1 MRHLAQTHEKP
12 PEGFN
17 WQVLKTIWPYLSA
30 YKARICVAMLCLVAA
45 KVASIYVPFLLKYIV
60 DTLDGQGID
69 DHTMI
74 AMPLALV
81 VAYGVARFSNVL
93 FGEVRDTVFGRVTEQ
108 AMRRIGLKVFQHLH
122 KLDLAFHLD
131 RSTGALSRD
140 IERGTNGISFL
151 MRFFVFNIFPTL
163 FEIFMI
169 TGVLLFNYGWGY
181 AVVTL
186 SSVIAYVAFTVY
198 TTNWRSRYMREA
210 NSADNASNA
219 RAVDS
224 LLNYETVK
232 YFNNEQFE
240 ADRYDSDLV
249 DWAAARRKNRLSL
262 FTLNGGQALIIAI
275 AQTVMIGMAAQQV
288 VAGSMTLG
296 DFTLI
301 NAFMMQLF
309 MPLNFLGFVYREIKA
324 SMANI
329 ERMFALL
336 NEKPRI
342 VDQNHAA
349 ALNAKH
355 GRIEFDNVY
364 FNYNPDRA
372 ILKGVSFSIEP
383 GKKLAVVG
391 ASGAG
396 KSTLIKLLFRFY
408 DTDAGSIRIDGEDIS
423 TVTQTSLRET
433 IGIVPQDT
441 VLFNDTI
448 FENIRYGRPTAS
460 DAEVQQA
467 IELANL
473 SAFINN
479 LPKGSASMVGER
491 GLKLSGG
498 EKQRVAIA
506 RTLLKKPLILAFDE
520 ATSSL
525 DSQSEQA
532 ILQALRDIAQGH
544 TSLVIAHR
552 LSTIIDADS
561 IVVLNEGQIV
571 EQGNH
576 EQLLAKNGHYAKL
589 WQTQQKQSRQVKN

>member
-1 MRHLAQTHEKP
+1 MRHLAQTNDKP

-17 WQVLKTIWPYLSA
+17 WQVFKTIWPYLSA
-30 YKARICVAMLCLVAA
+30 YKVRIGIAMLCLIAA
-45 KVASIYVPFLLKYIV
+45 KLASIYVPFLLKYIV
-60 DTLDGQGID
+60 DTLDGQGLD
-69 DHTMI
+69 DKTMI
-74 AMPLALV
+74 AMPLALIL
-81 VAYGVARFSNVL
+81 AYGIARFSNVL

-163 FEIFMI
+163 FEISMI
-169 TGVLLFNYGWGY
+169 TGVLLVNYGWHY
-181 AVVTL
+181 AAVTL
-186 SSVIAYVAFTVY
+186 ISVGAYVTFTVY
-198 TTNWRSRYMREA
+198 TTEWRTRFMREA
-210 NSADNASNA
+210 NAADNASNS

-240 ADRYDSDLV
+240 ANRYDNDLV

-275 AQTVMIGMAAQQV
+275 AQTTMIGLAAQQV
-288 VAGSMTLG
+288 VEGTMTLG

-329 ERMFALL
+329 EQMFALL
-336 NEKPRI
+336 NEKPTV
-342 VDQNHAA
+342 VDKPQAP
-349 ALNAKH
+349 ALKATP
-355 GRIEFDNVY
+355 GRIEFEHVH
-364 FNYNPDRA
+364 FAYNADRP
-372 ILKGVSFSIEP
+372 ILKGVSFNIEP
-383 GKKLAVVG
+383 GQKLAVVG

-408 DTDAGSIRIDGEDIS
+408 DTNEGVIRIDGQDIS
-423 TVTQTSLRET
+423 EVTQSSLREH

-448 FENIRYGRPTAS
+448 FENIRYGRPEAS
-460 DAEVQQA
+460 DDDVQKA

-473 SAFINN
+473 NHFIQS
-479 LPKGSASMVGER
+479 LPKGTDTIVGER

-506 RTLLKKPLILAFDE
+506 RTLLKRPLILAFDE

-525 DSQSEQA
+525 DSKSEQA
-532 ILQALRDIAQGH
+532 ILTALRDIAQGH

-561 IVVLNEGQIV
+561 IVVLNQGQVV
-571 EQGNH
+571 EQGSH
-576 EQLLAKNGHYAKL
+576 QQLLDQRGHYAEL
-589 WQTQQKQSRQVKN
+589 WQTQQKQQIETD

>member
-30 YKARICVAMLCLVAA
+30 YKTRIGIAMLCLIAA
-45 KVASIYVPFLLKYIV
+45 KIASIYVPFLLKYIV
-60 DTLDGQGID
+60 DTLDGQGLE

-93 FGEVRDTVFGRVTEQ
+93 FGEIRDTVFGRVTEQ

-122 KLDLAFHLD
+122 TLDLAFHLD

-163 FEIFMI
+163 FEILMI
-169 TGVLLFNYGWGY
+169 TSVLLLNYGWGY

-186 SSVIAYVAFTVY
+186 SSVVAYIVFTVY

-275 AQTVMIGMAAQQV
+275 AQTVMIGMAARQV
-288 VAGSMTLG
+288 VVGSMTLG

-342 VDQNHAA
+342 VDQSNAV

-355 GRIEFDNVY
+355 GCIEFDNVY

-423 TVTQTSLRET
+423 TVTQSSLREK

-467 IELANL
+467 IALANL
-473 SAFINN
+473 SAFIDN

-525 DSQSEQA
+525 DSKSEQA
-532 ILQALRDIAQGH
+532 ILKALRDIAQGH

-561 IVVLNEGQIV
+561 IVVLNDGQVVEEGS
-571 EQGNH
+571 H
-576 EQLLAKNGHYAKL
+576 EQLLAKQGHYAEL
-589 WQTQQKQSRQVKN
+589 WQTQQKQSGQSQS